1 MDARNFKAAVNIGY
15 RPTVEEE
22 SLVLLEAHI
31 LDFNENVYGEKLEIM
46 FRKKI
51 RDELKFDGIDALK
64 SQIESDV
71 ERVRTYFDAHSI

>member
-1 MDARNFKAAVNIGY
+1 M
-15 RPTVEEE
+15 
-22 SLVLLEAHI
+22 LLEAHI

-64 SQIESDV
+64 SQVESDV
-71 ERVRTYFDAHSI
+71 ERVRTYFDAYSI